1 VSASRGTSARR
12 FSCGRSLPGAE
23 VAGRRSIR
31 VPATVDASVCIADYW
46 VLLGKQ
52 DLHCSKSHHR
62 FAPLMSNLPAI
73 EVHSLRKV
81 YNSGLLRQRSIEALK
96 GISLKVRQGEVFG
109 LLGPNGAGKTTFI
122 KILLG
127 IISRTGG
134 KASVLGHPAGSIAA
148 RRSVGYLPENMIMP
162 RHLTGYT
169 AMEYYGNLSN
179 LPTREVHARRE
190 KLLELV
196 GLRDRA
202 RDRIGQYSKGMLQ
215 RLGLAQAMLHE
226 PRLLLLDE
234 PTDGLDPVGRVEV
247 RATLTALKNKG
258 ATVFLNSHLLQ
269 EVELVCDRVAIL
281 DRGEL
286 RYVGPVHDIEA
297 HLRKS
302 AAAGTRATRAKPARV
317 GGAEEVVA
325 VEAVATAEEA
335 PPALEVDMQL
345 AGDER
350 AVRSVLAGQAIANWQ
365 QVETGQFSFTMRTAS
380 QADVD
385 RLIDALRRA
394 GVSIV
399 GLSRRR
405 LTLEAA
411 FMQFFRKTDN

>member
-1 VSASRGTSARR
+1 LT
-12 FSCGRSLPGAE
+12 
-23 VAGRRSIR
+23 
-31 VPATVDASVCIADYW
+31 
-46 VLLGKQ
+46 
-52 DLHCSKSHHR
+52 
-62 FAPLMSNLPAI
+62 PLMSDLPAI

-81 YNSGLLRQRSIEALK
+81 YNSGLMRQRSIEALK
-96 GISLKVRQGEVFG
+96 GVSLKVRQGEVFG

-127 IISRTGG
+127 IIGRTGG
-134 KASVLGHPAGSIAA
+134 EAKVLGHPAGSIAA
-148 RRSVGYLPENMIMP
+148 RQNVGYLPENMIMP

-179 LPTREVHARRE
+179 LPTREVVARRD

-226 PRLLLLDE
+226 PKLLLLDE

-286 RYVGPVHDIEA
+286 RYLGAVRDIEA
-297 HLRKS
+297 HVRKTE
-302 AAAGTRATRAKPARV
+302 AASRKTGAKPARTGV
-317 GGAEEVVA
+317 VEEVVAIEA
-325 VEAVATAEEA
+325 VEAVATVDDA
-335 PPALEVDMQL
+335 PSGLEVDMQL

-350 AVRSVLAGQAIANWQ
+350 AVRSALAGQSIANWQ
-365 QVETGQFSFTMRTAS
+365 QVEAGQFSFTTRTAS

-385 RLIDALRRA
+385 RLVDALRRA